1 MTLVTLKLYLVV
13 PHKKT
18 TRAPKVAPEK
28 KRLLK
33 PARVPVKAPVRIMV
47 FGTFDMIHPGH
58 KHFFAQ
64 ARALVGSSKSAP
76 RSFLIVSLARDKNV
90 LRIKGK
96 AATSKERK
104 RLARVKALK
113 EVDKAVLGAIGD
125 HIPHIVKE
133 RPDVIALGY
142 DQAAYV
148 GGLRSAL
155 AKAGL
160 KVKIVRMKPHLP
172 NKYKTSLLTRSK
184 KR

>member
-1 MTLVTLKLYLVV
+1 MLLKKITHS
-13 PHKKT
+13 PKT
-18 TRAPKVAPEK
+18 TLQKKAVPKKDALKNTVLK
-28 KRLLK
+28 K
-33 PARVPVKAPVRIMV
+33 PVRIMV
-47 FGTFDMIHPGH
+47 FGTFDMVHPGH

-64 ARALVGSSKSAP
+64 ARALAGGEANRKMVAKSKNDAQA
-76 RSFLIVSLARDKNV
+76 FLIVSIARDKNV

-96 AATSKERK
+96 AATSKEQR

-133 RPDVIALGY
+133 RPNIIALGY

-155 AKAGL
+155 SKAGL

-172 NKYKTSLLTRSK
+172 NRYKTSIIRAK

>member
-1 MTLVTLKLYLVV
+1 M
-13 PHKKT
+13 PRKKT
-18 TRAPKVAPEK
+18 TRAPQVVQAK
-28 KRLLK
+28 KR
-33 PARVPVKAPVRIMV
+33 VRIMV
-47 FGTFDMIHPGH
+47 FGTFDLIHPGH

-64 ARALVGSSKSAP
+64 ARALVESARPGKTGAGSKEAARSKNNSRA
-76 RSFLIVSLARDKNV
+76 FLIVSLARDKNV

-96 AATSKERK
+96 AATSKEQK

-142 DQAAYV
+142 DQSAYV

-172 NKYKTSLLTRSK
+172 NRYKTSLLK